1 MPTPFLQVELA
12 HLLQKMLWDLQAE
25 QEQLQRAAQAW
36 AKRRAAL
43 EVAVG
48 QACAPRELERF
59 SRFMAD
65 LERVLGLLLL
75 LSSRLVRVRRA
86 LARTA
91 ANCDPD
97 EQVKGFRL
105 QESQA
110 AKRARPTHRRPL
122 PVAPGLSATATWASS
137 AAAGG
142 RQGAE
147 GACGAP
153 RAGPA
158 GGADAGTAR
167 PGAACLLCPTG
178 WQSRRPGPAAQP
190 R

>member
-110 AKRARPTHRRPL
+110 AKRASHSPTPSPCGSRPL
-122 PVAPGLSATATWASS
+122 CYSDLGFFS
-137 AAAGG
+137 G
-142 RQGAE
+142 
-147 GACGAP
+147 
-153 RAGPA
+153 
-158 GGADAGTAR
+158 
-167 PGAACLLCPTG
+167 
-178 WQSRRPGPAAQP
+178 SRRTPGS
-190 R
+190 